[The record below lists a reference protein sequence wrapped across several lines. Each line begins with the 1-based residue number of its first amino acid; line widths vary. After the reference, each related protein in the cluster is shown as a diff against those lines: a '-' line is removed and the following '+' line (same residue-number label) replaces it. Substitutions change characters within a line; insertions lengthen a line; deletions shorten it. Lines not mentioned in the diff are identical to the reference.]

1 MEAII
6 LAGGLGTRLRSVV
19 SEVPK
24 CMAPVAGKPFL
35 WYLLTYLA
43 RYPEVGRVV
52 LSVGYLREVIFDW
65 VRSVA
70 GQFPFPI
77 DYAVEEVPLGTGG
90 GIRLAL
96 SKCMSDDVLVL
107 NGDTMFDVDLRRLFE
122 SHVQHPDAVVTLSL
136 RQMQQFDR
144 YGRVSMDASQ
154 VITCFHEKQYCEHGL
169 INGGV
174 YLIRR
179 SRLDLSALPERF
191 SFEKEVFE
199 PHVQLR
205 DLYGYVSD
213 GFFIDI
219 GIPEDYQ
226 RAQFEFLARYCSYDT
241 LLLDRDGTI
250 NVRRPNDYVKTWQEF
265 QFRPEFLRWA
275 SLLGHTFR
283 RVFIVTNQRG
293 IGRGV
298 MTEEALH
305 DIHGRMCKILS
316 TDYGL
321 HVDDIFYATGVDDTD
336 PRRKPQTGMW
346 QALLEAYPDV
356 QAERTVMIGDGD
368 VDEAFA
374 RNCHLAFVRV

>member
-1 MEAII
+1 MEAIV
-6 LAGGLGTRLRSVV
+6 LAGGLGTRLSSVV

-35 WYLLTYLA
+35 WYLLTYLS
-43 RYPEVGRVV
+43 RYPEVCRVV

-70 GQFPFPI
+70 HQFPFAI

-96 SKCMSDDVLVL
+96 SKCQSDDVLVL

-122 SHVQHPDAVVTLSL
+122 SHVQHPDAAVTLSL

-154 VITCFHEKQYCEHGL
+154 VITCFHEKQYCEDGL

>member
-122 SHVQHPDAVVTLSL
+122 SHVQHPDAAVTLSL

-154 VITCFHEKQYCEHGL
+154 VITCFHEKQYCEDGL

-336 PRRKPQTGMW
+336 PRRKPQAGMW

>member
-1 MEAII
+1 MEAIV

-43 RYPEVGRVV
+43 RYPEVHRVV
-52 LSVGYLREVIFDW
+52 LSVGYLREVIFEW
-65 VRSVA
+65 IASVS

-96 SKCMSDDVLVL
+96 SKCTSDEVLVL
-107 NGDTMFDVDLRRLFE
+107 NGDTMFDVDLPRMLQAHAER
-122 SHVQHPDAVVTLSL
+122 PDAAVTLAL
-136 RQMQQFDR
+136 KPLQQFDR
-144 YGRVSMDASQ
+144 YGRVSLDAGG
-154 VITCFHEKQYCEHGL
+154 VITGFHEKQPCADGL

-174 YLIRR
+174 YLVRR

-199 PHVQLR
+199 PHVALR
-205 DLYGYVSD
+205 DLYGHVSE

-219 GIPEDYQ
+219 GIPADYQ

-250 NVRRPNDYVKTWQEF
+250 NVRRPGDYVKTWQEF
-265 QFRPEFLRWA
+265 QFRPEFLQWA
-275 SLLGHTFR
+275 SLLGRTFR
-283 RVFIVTNQRG
+283 RVFVVTNQRG

-298 MTEEALH
+298 MTEQALG
-305 DIHGRMCKILS
+305 DIHREMCRILS
-316 TDYGL
+316 EDYGL
-321 HVDDIFYATGVDDTD
+321 RVERIFYATGTSDTD

-346 QALLEAYPDV
+346 HELLEACPDV
-356 QAERTVMIGDGD
+356 QADRTVMIGDGD
-368 VDEAFA
+368 CDEAFA
-374 RNCHLAFVRV
+374 RNCHIAFVRV